1 MADGGTAVDPGGS
14 GVAVSGTQ
22 QNRGGRRRGPRRGG
36 ANNQTPVETTGAEQQ
51 PIARGTGRRGR
62 GGQRQN
68 QPNQANDGPAQ
79 SQGDT
84 QMENQN
90 PARRSAR
97 RGRGG
102 RQAGQNPQ
110 AQGQQPV
117 SESESANRDERGR
130 RGNQSRP
137 ANRGNRG
144 AGPGRVYIPRPPPLF
159 DEFERGEHGSQQD
172 FTIGPLNP
180 NSSRGRRGSFFQGN
194 WHQGQ
199 MVQQRNGPNPFH
211 FDPSAPEFVP
221 GQPMRGPKTP
231 KHNKPRKY
239 PPRERAASPKSRMRR
254 IKINELQQES
264 LDCTICLNKVRK
276 RDRIWSCSTCYNI
289 FHLPCMRTWGN
300 STETT
305 MWKCPLCQLDCP
317 PNPPYKCF
325 CGKEKNPEFSRGE
338 IPHSCGKPC
347 QKVKGVNCPHLCTE
361 PCHPGPC
368 PECPATV
375 LKPCLCGKKRIPV
388 RCGAKSALRMCAL
401 ICEKPLPCG
410 MHKCARP
417 CHDGACND
425 CEQEE
430 EKVCCCGKETKMK
443 LGRMKCDEPV
453 PTCGKTCNKQLFC
466 GSGEH
471 RCQSACHQGPCPP
484 CPLSTSVPCRCGRSR
499 QEVDCVEFNSNFEL
513 YSTLE
518 CDNICPKKLMCGKH
532 VCQKKC
538 CPLDMHI
545 CEKIPCIVYPEFLRD
560 AMRIEGPFVVAVEE
574 TFKKLI
580 ESVDRLGYEQ
590 SHNFPPMH
598 AHRRRIIHEY
608 ARLYKICTES
618 VDREPKRSVIATARR
633 KLEKFFEI
641 AAAQPPVPLEP
652 GLQAVGSTKKAFR
665 RQAPQ
670 PVFAAPQPTLISNRF
685 AAMALFDDDYGAETR
700 QAQQPPKIDS
710 PSTSTESEAP
720 AEQPAAEPEEDDD
733 PSTWEDL

>member
-36 ANNQTPVETTGAEQQ
+36 ANNQTPVETAGDEQQ

-62 GGQRQN
+62 GGQRQ
-68 QPNQANDGPAQ
+68 NQANDGPAQ

-90 PARRSAR
+90 PARGSAR

-110 AQGQQPV
+110 AQGQHPV
-117 SESESANRDERGR
+117 SESESANRGERGG

-159 DEFERGEHGSQQD
+159 DEFERGEHGPQQD

-239 PPRERAASPKSRMRR
+239 PPRERAPSPEIPDAPNQDQREKL
-254 IKINELQQES
+254 IYQLQQES

-300 STETT
+300 STETA

-401 ICEKPLPCG
+401 VCEKPLPCG
-410 MHKCARP
+410 KHKCARP

-430 EKVCCCGKETKMK
+430 EKVCCCGKETKMVRCGTTFSCEQVCGGMHSCGLHTCVQICHPPVIGAEAGKTCGPCPQSNEKLKTCPCSQTPLEK
-443 LGRMKCDEPV
+443 LGRTKCDEPV

-545 CEKIPCIVYPEFLRD
+545 CEKVCQ
-560 AMRIEGPFVVAVEE
+560 
-574 TFKKLI
+574 KKLTCGKHTC
-580 ESVDRLGYEQ
+580 SMLC
-590 SHNFPPMH
+590 
-598 AHRRRIIHEY
+598 HRGPC
-608 ARLYKICTES
+608 LPCTVVCS
-618 VDREPKRSVIATARR
+618 SD
-633 KLEKFFEI
+633 F
-641 AAAQPPVPLEP
+641 
-652 GLQAVGSTKKAFR
+652 
-665 RQAPQ
+665 
-670 PVFAAPQPTLISNRF
+670 
-685 AAMALFDDDYGAETR
+685 
-700 QAQQPPKIDS
+700 
-710 PSTSTESEAP
+710 
-720 AEQPAAEPEEDDD
+720 
-733 PSTWEDL
+733 